1 VAAPFPADDWQHS
14 EALTFDRLWKRSWAL
29 RVLARFAC
37 QDADRLVRQSEDLIA
52 LARRSRLRLI

>member
-1 VAAPFPADDWQHS
+1 MAAPLSANDRLLS

-37 QDADRLVRQSEDLIA
+37 GDADRLVRQSEDLIA
-52 LARRSRLRLI
+52 LARRSKLRLL